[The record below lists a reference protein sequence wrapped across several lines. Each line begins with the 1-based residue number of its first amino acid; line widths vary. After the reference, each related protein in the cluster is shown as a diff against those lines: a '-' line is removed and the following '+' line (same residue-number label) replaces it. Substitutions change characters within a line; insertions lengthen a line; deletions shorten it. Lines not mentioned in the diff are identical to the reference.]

1 MNKTL
6 IIKGMSC
13 RHCAMRV
20 EKALNKINGVEA
32 TVNLE
37 SRTAK
42 LSLTEPVPEQQ
53 IIDVVNDV
61 GYEVVEIIGV

>member
-42 LSLTEPVPEQQ
+42 LSLTEPVSEQQ